1 MRVLF
6 IVKFTEPTN
15 QPDQP
20 QKTNFQPLP
29 PKNEVKNEHK
39 KYIIFKKLS
48 KNPCL
53 LG

>member
-20 QKTNFQPLP
+20 QKTNFQSLPL
-29 PKNEVKNEHK
+29 KNEAKNKDKKILFLKNFKK
-39 KYIIFKKLS
+39 KYFLT
-48 KNPCL
+48 
-53 LG
+53 